1 MNDTTDHQ
9 LWRTMQRLFDEALAH
24 PPAERGAYVDAEA
37 GSAEIAE
44 AVHRLLAAH
53 ADYPA
58 TQDIVRGSHTLALAL
73 RAFTRQGQLQ
83 PGAELDG
90 GYRIESL
97 LGSGGMG
104 SVYLA
109 TRSVGGSVQRV
120 ALKIAPPAPDHARVV
135 EHLRRERAIL
145 AGLDHPNIARLIDA
159 GELTGG
165 HPYFAMEYVDGTR
178 ITHYCD
184 EHGLGLPARLA
195 LFATVCDAV
204 AYAHRRFVLHRD
216 IKPGNILVDRE
227 GRARLLD
234 FGIAKAIDEAGVNEA
249 TIDGGF
255 FSPDCAAPEQVAGQA
270 TGIATDVYGLGCLLY
285 QLLCGTAPLDF
296 SGKSRTAVVESIL
309 REEPPRPSESVVR
322 GDGWT
327 RRGHADAAS
336 LSAALRGDLDL
347 IVAKALR
354 KPPDD
359 RYGSVDAFVGDVRN
373 VLAARPIAL
382 RGSARGYRLR
392 CFVRRHRIA
401 VAATALAAIVALTA
415 LVLVIAQSRNVAAAR
430 AVAERERDHARGVT
444 EFLVRAFGN
453 AAAFRRQNRDVSAG
467 ELLESAAHELRSV
480 PPADAELTA
489 AVGQTLAQLYLRL
502 DMKEPAR
509 AQAQLASEAMARL
522 PRAPTLLRV
531 GQLGV
536 DAELAVHDGRLREA
550 LTTVA
555 AAETAIAAEPGFRDA
570 DAEIRIAQ
578 LKAQVMRQDGDPLGS
593 IAHLRRSY
601 ERFRQRTDVK
611 PIRLEAM
618 VQVLARHLSLNGDP
632 VEALSLL
639 DPLLAEQRRRL
650 HGGDDDAA
658 VIETLR
664 SLGQTYY
671 RLRRNDDAIDA
682 YEQGIAGFRKNYG
695 NSYLDLSTM
704 LSMLSNIYL
713 ELGRTAEAEQLLR
726 EALRITLGRDKNRR
740 HIANLYGDLA
750 SLYRDGYHD
759 YAAALRFVGL
769 SYAAAPAEAHD
780 VRAYSGRILAET
792 LLANGDWFEGMLHA
806 EAALPYMI
814 KSCVDCQQ
822 IAYLRG
828 DVAYARFRL
837 YDLDGAREWLTADT
851 LTTLRVWSRWPHN
864 VRMRAETIART
875 IGTGEEVAAEH

>member
-1 MNDTTDHQ
+1 MNDTNDHQ
-9 LWRTMQRLFDEALAH
+9 LWRAMQRLFDEALAR
-24 PPAERGAYVDAEA
+24 PPAERAAHVDAAA
-37 GSAEIAE
+37 GSAEVAE

-73 RAFTRQGQLQ
+73 RAFTRQGPLQ
-83 PGAELDG
+83 PGTELDG

-109 TRSVGGSVQRV
+109 MRTVGGSVQRV
-120 ALKIAPPAPDHARVV
+120 ALKIAPPAPDQARVV

-159 GELTGG
+159 GELPGG
-165 HPYFAMEYVDGTR
+165 HPYFAMEYVDGIR
-178 ITHYCD
+178 ITDYCD

-227 GRARLLD
+227 GRVRLLD
-234 FGIAKAIDEAGVNEA
+234 FGIAKAIDEAGVNET

-255 FSPDCAAPEQVAGQA
+255 FSPDCAAPEQVAGQP

-285 QLLCGTAPLDF
+285 QLLCGAAPFDF
-296 SGKSRTAVVESIL
+296 SGKSRTAVVECIL
-309 REEPPRPSESVVR
+309 REEPAPPSRSVVR

-336 LSAALRGDLDL
+336 LSAALRGDLDM

-373 VLAARPIAL
+373 VLTARPIAL

-415 LVLVIAQSRNVAAAR
+415 LVLVIAQSRDVIAAR

-444 EFLVRAFGN
+444 EFLVGAFGDST
-453 AAAFRRQNRDVSAG
+453 AFRRKDRDVSAS
-467 ELLESAAHELRSV
+467 ELLESAARKLHSV

-509 AQAQLASEAMARL
+509 VQAQLADEAMARL
-522 PRAPTLLRV
+522 PQAPTLLRV
-531 GQLGV
+531 GQAGV
-536 DAELAVHDGRLREA
+536 DAELAIHDGRLRDA
-550 LTTVA
+550 QAAVA
-555 AAETAIAAEPGFRDA
+555 AAETAIAADAGFRDA
-570 DAEIRIAQ
+570 DAEIRTAQ
-578 LKAQVMRQDGDPLGS
+578 LKAQTMRLTGDPLGS
-593 IAHLRRSY
+593 IVYLRRSHDH
-601 ERFRQRTDVK
+601 FRQRADVAPVK
-611 PIRLEAM
+611 LEAM
-618 VQVLARHLSLNGDP
+618 VQVLARQLSLNGDP

-650 HGGDDDAA
+650 NGDDDGA
-658 VIETLR
+658 VIDTLR
-664 SLGQTYY
+664 SLGQAYY
-671 RLRRNDDAIDA
+671 RLRRNDDAIAA
-682 YEQGIAGFRKNYG
+682 YEQAIAGFRKNYG
-695 NSYLDLSTM
+695 NNYIDLST
-704 LSMLSNIYL
+704 LLKLVSDVYV
-713 ELGRTAEAEQLLR
+713 EVGRTADGERALR
-726 EALRITLGRDKNRR
+726 EALRITIGREKNRR
-740 HIANLYGDLA
+740 HLANLYGDLA
-750 SLYRDGYHD
+750 GFYRDGYHD
-759 YAAALRFVGL
+759 NAAALRFIGM
-769 SYAAAPAEAHD
+769 SYASAPPEARD
-780 VRAYSGRILAET
+780 VHAYSSRILAEI

-806 EAALPYMI
+806 EGALPFMME
-814 KSCVDCQQ
+814 SCVDCQQ

-828 DVAYARFRL
+828 DIAYARFRL

-875 IGTGEEVAAEH
+875 IGTGEDVAAKH